1 MTVVAQDM
9 LIHFP
14 IALLVMIASW
24 LFGRWLGAENMPAIW
39 VGWFAGACAC
49 IMREVTQ
56 QEYRWIEQ
64 VGQGR
69 RAQMPSLEGLKF
81 WDWNAHS
88 LLETLGALVLSA
100 LVALAIAKWR

>member
-1 MTVVAQDM
+1 MTAVALDM
-9 LIHFP
+9 LPHFP

-24 LFGRWLGAENMPAIW
+24 HFGRWLGAANMPAIW
-39 VGWFAGACAC
+39 GGWFAGACAC

-56 QEYRWIEQ
+56 QEYRWIER

-69 RAQMPSLEGLKF
+69 RAHMPALEGLKF

-88 LLETLGALVLSA
+88 LLETLGALGLSA
-100 LVALAIAKWR
+100 LVALAIAKWG